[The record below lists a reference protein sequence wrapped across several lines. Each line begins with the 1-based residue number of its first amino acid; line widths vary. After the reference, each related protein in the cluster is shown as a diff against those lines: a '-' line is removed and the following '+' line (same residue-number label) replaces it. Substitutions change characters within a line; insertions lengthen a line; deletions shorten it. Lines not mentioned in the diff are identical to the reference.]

1 MRARAPVPRPALSE
15 AAVVTTAVLRA
26 AARLDVPQKALSRI
40 IGVSEASVSR
50 MRAGTFLLAPGEKP
64 FELAVLFIRL
74 FRALDAT
81 VGGDEAVARSWLR
94 HANIALGAP
103 PLTLIESVAGLMH
116 VIGYLDGQ
124 RSRV

>member
-1 MRARAPVPRPALSE
+1 MRAHAQVSHPEPSQ
-15 AAVVTTAVLRA
+15 AAVVTKAVLRA
-26 AARLDVPQKALSRI
+26 ATRLNIPQKALSRI

-50 MRAGTFLLAPGEKP
+50 MRAGTFLLAPGDKP

-74 FRALDAT
+74 FRAVDAT

-94 HANIALGAP
+94 HSNVALGAA
-103 PLTLIESVAGLMH
+103 PLTLIESVSGLMH